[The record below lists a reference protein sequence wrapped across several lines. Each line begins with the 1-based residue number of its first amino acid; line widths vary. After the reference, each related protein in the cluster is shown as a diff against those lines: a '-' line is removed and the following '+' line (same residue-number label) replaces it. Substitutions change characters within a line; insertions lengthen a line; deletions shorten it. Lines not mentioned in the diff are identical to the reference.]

1 MFSIDNIARCWY
13 DKTILKRKK
22 GKMMVKTIGR
32 VLSASLSLLLLFGSM
47 SALAGNLSDFPIPDL
62 SAETLP
68 PECYGILT
76 DEYQV
81 FTRRMKPARSQWI
94 RNPSPTFRRF
104 CEMMKHCK
112 SDTGSRHRAQ

>member
-1 MFSIDNIARCWY
+1 
-13 DKTILKRKK
+13 
-22 GKMMVKTIGR
+22 MVKTIGR

-81 FTRRMKPARSQWI
+81 FYTQDETGRDLNGSGIPRRLSGAFAK
-94 RNPSPTFRRF
+94 
-104 CEMMKHCK
+104 
-112 SDTGSRHRAQ
+112 